1 MGRLA
6 LCLVGSA
13 MIAMTI
19 GCGEESNAGVGSA
32 GTGGAGGSGGTSG
45 MAGAGGTAG
54 NGGQRIEVG
63 FNIRGSDL
71 AALEGVDICE
81 ADTRN
86 CATTDGDGSA
96 TIELPVDQEV
106 VYTVSKVG
114 FAAELYADVTDSS
127 FSRSRAHV
135 LFPNEEIDDAAAGVM
150 SVWPHAG
157 TGWVSLG
164 VNLEGVTFELIDAA
178 GAPWYVDSDGV
189 GKNTIDATTSEAVGG
204 ARGGFVEV
212 APGVVEVE
220 YGGTVTGC
228 TVNIGLPSESP
239 NRIKLPVRDAHIS
252 FGSMTCTGP

>member
-1 MGRLA
+1 M
-6 LCLVGSA
+6 
-13 MIAMTI
+13 
-19 GCGEESNAGVGSA
+19 
-32 GTGGAGGSGGTSG
+32 
-45 MAGAGGTAG
+45 
-54 NGGQRIEVG
+54 QRSK
-63 FNIRGSDL
+63 R
-71 AALEGVDICE
+71 VDICE

-96 TIELPVDQEV
+96 TIELPVDQEL
-106 VYTVSKVG
+106 VYTVSKAG

-220 YGGTVTGC
+220 YGGTATGC

-252 FGSMTCTGP
+252 FGSMTCTQP

>member
-1 MGRLA
+1 
-6 LCLVGSA
+6 
-13 MIAMTI
+13 
-19 GCGEESNAGVGSA
+19 
-32 GTGGAGGSGGTSG
+32 
-45 MAGAGGTAG
+45 AG

-86 CATTDGDGSA
+86 CATTDGDGAA

-106 VYTVSKVG
+106 VYTVSKAG
-114 FAAELYADVTDSS
+114 FAAELYAEVTDSS

-135 LFPNEEIDDAAAGVM
+135 LFPNEEIDDAAAGIM

-220 YGGTVTGC
+220 YGGTATGC

-252 FGSMTCTGP
+252 FGSMTCTQP